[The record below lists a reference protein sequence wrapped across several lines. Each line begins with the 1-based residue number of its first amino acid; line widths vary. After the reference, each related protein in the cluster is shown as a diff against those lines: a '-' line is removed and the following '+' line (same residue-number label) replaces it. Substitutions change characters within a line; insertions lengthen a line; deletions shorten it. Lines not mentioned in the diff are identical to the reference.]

1 MGAETYGMIATA
13 GYALA
18 LALAAAAI
26 VMFFVLHIREVR
38 DELTGKSARR
48 AIEEMREGR
57 RGTIR
62 VAGAAAVGASGA
74 GTAVPGEG
82 SGSLH
87 VREVAARGEKTGA
100 TGRRR
105 SGRTGSTVASRPHAG
120 TTASVGAPAPAA
132 AASEAGTTLLAGDA
146 PAGDTAAAD
155 APEGGSEAGTTLLSK
170 GAGAHE
176 DPAAASAPGDSE
188 AGTTLLSGDAPAGTA
203 SVADAP
209 GDGSEA
215 GTTLLSE

>member
-120 TTASVGAPAPAA
+120 TTASVGAPAPGARPCSQA
-132 AASEAGTTLLAGDA
+132 TRPQAIRLPPTPPRAVPRPARPCSPRA
-146 PAGDTAAAD
+146 PARTRTPRPPLPRVIPRP
-155 APEGGSEAGTTLLSK
+155 APPCSRATR
-170 GAGAHE
+170 
-176 DPAAASAPGDSE
+176 PQAPRRSP
-188 AGTTLLSGDAPAGTA
+188 TPRGTA
-203 SVADAP
+203 PRPAP
-209 GDGSEA
+209 RF
-215 GTTLLSE
+215 

>member
-132 AASEAGTTLLAGDA
+132 AASEAGTTLL
-146 PAGDTAAAD
+146 
-155 APEGGSEAGTTLLSK
+155 SK